1 MVTYQKEL
9 KRKLDEYRGKTLY
22 LYGAGNLGTVAY
34 KILDHYGLNVQGYLV
49 SSGGGWS
56 LNGLQVHELESVEL
70 ADIPNLKVILTLND
84 AYHDQVEVLLH
95 QKGVYDIDR
104 SFSTSQIYFFS
115 EIFREIFQENG
126 VDMTG
131 DILSL
136 GNIKIPNP
144 YLHMEMSPFWLE
156 CGDIIL
162 PPVFHDERFLCEGKY
177 ECGSV
182 TLNPGETVFDCGAN
196 IGLFSSYAASK
207 GCSVYAFEPLADQL
221 GHTLK
226 LCSEYN
232 GGHITHV
239 PYALSDYVGTT
250 EFNVSHLTQGSSF
263 LADVSSESKNK
274 VIEKVVQVQVT
285 TIDDFVNIHNIS
297 RVDFIKAD
305 IEGAERHMLRGAEGV
320 LREFAPK
327 LAICTY
333 HYPDDPQILESIIRD
348 ANPEYQVVHRWKKLF
363 AYV

>member
-156 CGDIIL
+156 CGDIIFL
-162 PPVFHDERFLCEGKY
+162 SVFYD
-177 ECGSV
+177 
-182 TLNPGETVFDCGAN
+182 
-196 IGLFSSYAASK
+196 
-207 GCSVYAFEPLADQL
+207 
-221 GHTLK
+221 
-226 LCSEYN
+226 
-232 GGHITHV
+232 
-239 PYALSDYVGTT
+239 
-250 EFNVSHLTQGSSF
+250 
-263 LADVSSESKNK
+263 
-274 VIEKVVQVQVT
+274 
-285 TIDDFVNIHNIS
+285 
-297 RVDFIKAD
+297 
-305 IEGAERHMLRGAEGV
+305 
-320 LREFAPK
+320 
-327 LAICTY
+327 
-333 HYPDDPQILESIIRD
+333 
-348 ANPEYQVVHRWKKLF
+348 
-363 AYV
+363 